1 MDGSTIL
8 SSYLKKFFF
17 GCGLEASI
25 TIPYRL
31 YRSVLPRLV
40 FANGVYVLNVYD
52 GAAFAFYFG

>member
-1 MDGSTIL
+1 MR
-8 SSYLKKFFF
+8 SYLKKFFL

-31 YRSVLPRLV
+31 YKSVFPRLV
-40 FANGVYVLNVYD
+40 FAKGVYVLNVYY